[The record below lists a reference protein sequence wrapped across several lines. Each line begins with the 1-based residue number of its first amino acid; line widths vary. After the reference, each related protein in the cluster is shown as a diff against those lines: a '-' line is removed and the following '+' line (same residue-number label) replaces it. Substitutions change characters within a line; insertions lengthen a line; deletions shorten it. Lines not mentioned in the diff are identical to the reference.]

1 MCRCIVCI
9 VLIFLNCLFVFWG
22 FCLCV
27 LLLWVCGCSCMGELD
42 VLCGLRFGQ
51 VFCLRVLF
59 RSGYIINASHEM
71 SIFCV
76 NLYFYLKHV
85 L

>member
-1 MCRCIVCI
+1 M
-9 VLIFLNCLFVFWG
+9 
-22 FCLCV
+22 
-27 LLLWVCGCSCMGELD
+27 CGCSCIGELD